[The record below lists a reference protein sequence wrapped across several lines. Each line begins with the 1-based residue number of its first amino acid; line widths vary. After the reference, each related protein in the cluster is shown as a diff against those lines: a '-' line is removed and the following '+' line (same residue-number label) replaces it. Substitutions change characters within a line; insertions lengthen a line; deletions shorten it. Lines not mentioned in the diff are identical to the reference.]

1 MTGVEERYLDAKEA
15 AAYLNVSVKTIR
27 RWAATGRLPA
37 RRLPHDNRLGKLLFR
52 PSDVKAF
59 VHKLPKAAS

>member
-1 MTGVEERYLDAKEA
+1 MNGVEDRYLDAKEA

-52 PSDVKAF
+52 PSDVETF
-59 VHKLPKAAS
+59 VRKLPQASA